1 MPFIR
6 ISLAGKQPSAEQIQ
20 HLQSETTRLM
30 AEILNKRPEVTVVA
44 VEFVP
49 GSNWS
54 IGGLSLQQ
62 SSKLGHMEAFIT
74 AGTNS
79 EQEKADFIAAAYQML
94 TSVLGQDCTP
104 VYVVVID
111 IDAANWGYDGQT
123 QAARKL
129 AAQML

>member
-20 HLQSETTRLM
+20 HLQSETTRFM

-44 VEFVP
+44 VDFVQ

-54 IGGLSLQQ
+54 IGGHSLQL
-62 SSKLGHMEAFIT
+62 SSKLGQLEAFIT

-94 TSVLGQDCTP
+94 TSVLGPACSQ
-104 VYVVVID
+104 VYVVVIE

-123 QAARKL
+123 QAARKN